1 MIVPMPITI
10 YELVKHNMCSSTL
23 GAGTLIGIQYIC
35 AYDHTM
41 VHGVRIVPKAFKV
54 EQNYILKK
62 G

>member
-1 MIVPMPITI
+1 MIVPMPITV

-54 EQNYILKK
+54 EQNYI
-62 G
+62 